1 MNIATASQAP
11 GVRIEWP
18 DTNAQQLDTGRTD
31 VAGFLGIAERGP
43 LHTAVKLE
51 SMRQFRTTF
60 GAHIERGCLAYGVE
74 GFFANGGRTC
84 WVVRVADPAAG
95 RAARLRV
102 QLPGGRFVLEAI
114 SPGKWG
120 DAIEVQAQWGPDGIA
135 ALLVMEQER
144 SQHIEL
150 AAPNGMPP
158 LPDGS
163 GERTLLGV
171 PAGSLP
177 ELSPYV
183 LVRVLADQGGAG
195 PVWTAAGGA
204 NAFLAGGLDGRD
216 TLRPQH
222 FSGGTALEPPTRWG
236 IEALELVDEVAFI
249 AAPDLMLAGFTD
261 PQVQDVQIAMLA
273 HCVAQRDRVALLDL
287 PQVPIPDAL
296 ALRDALPGMGF
307 GALYYPWIAVADPL
321 GGPGD
326 LRTMPPSALVAGI
339 VARCDRLR
347 GVHKPPA
354 NELLEGV
361 SSVSQ
366 RIDGAAH
373 AQLNEAGINAIRA
386 VPGRGVLVLGA
397 RTLDGDPAWRYLNVR
412 RLFNMIEEALEAQM
426 QWLTFEPN
434 NPRLWKE
441 MDRAVRG
448 FLERLYRAG
457 MLDGAT
463 SDAAYSVRCDASTNP
478 PSSTDEGRAV
488 CLIGIQ
494 PPYPAEFVVVRVG
507 LTRSG
512 IETEQKGALD
522 G

>member
-11 GVRIEWP
+11 GVRIEWL
-18 DTNAQQLDTGRTD
+18 DINAQQLDAGRTD
-31 VAGFLGIAERGP
+31 VAGFLGLAERGP

-60 GAHIERGCLAYGVE
+60 GGHIERGCLAYGVE

-95 RAARLRV
+95 QAARLRV
-102 QLPGGRFVLEAI
+102 RLPGARFALEAI
-114 SPGKWG
+114 SVGAWG
-120 DAIEVQAQWGPDGIA
+120 NAIEVRAQWGPDGVA
-135 ALLVMEQER
+135 ALLVTEQER
-144 SQHIEL
+144 TQRIEL
-150 AAPNGMPP
+150 AAPNGAP
-158 LPDGS
+158 LRPDG
-163 GERTLLGV
+163 GGARAPLGA
-171 PAGSLP
+171 PAGGPP
-177 ELSPYV
+177 ELSPYL
-183 LVRVLADQGGAG
+183 LVRVRDEQDATG
-195 PVWTAAGGA
+195 PAWEAAGAA
-204 NAFLAGGLDGRD
+204 NASLAGGGDGLD

-222 FSGGTALEPPTRWG
+222 FSGGARQEPPARWG
-236 IEALELVDEVAFI
+236 IEALERVDGVAFV
-249 AAPDLMLAGFTD
+249 AAPDLMLAGF
-261 PQVQDVQIAMLA
+261 PEQLVREAQIAMLA
-273 HCVAQRDRVALLDL
+273 HCMARHDRVALLDL
-287 PQVPIPDAL
+287 PPVPLPVAL
-296 ALRDALPGMGF
+296 AMRRALPATSF

-321 GGPGD
+321 RGRGE
-326 LRTMPPSALVAGI
+326 LRTMPPSALVAGM

-354 NELLEGV
+354 NEALEGV
-361 SSVSQ
+361 SSLSL
-366 RIDGAAH
+366 RIDDAAH

-397 RTLDGDPAWRYLNVR
+397 RSLDRDPTWRHLNVR
-412 RLFNMIEEALEAQM
+412 RLFNMIEEALEERM
-426 QWLTFEPN
+426 QWITFEPN

-441 MDRAVRG
+441 VERAARG
-448 FLERLYRAG
+448 FLERLHRAG

-463 SDAAYSVRCDASTNP
+463 PADAYSVRCDASTNP
-478 PSSTDEGRAV
+478 PPGAHEGGVV

-507 LTRSG
+507 ITRGG